1 MQTLPILMP
10 LVFACVIYTY
20 RYLRLYRLIT
30 STPLS
35 TTATAKTGPISIEG
49 KTRKYKN
56 ESAIAP
62 SKKSCVW
69 YTYTARRLLRTFV
82 PNKGFSTT
90 PFLIEDNTGAIVI
103 NPPRRFIF
111 TDLQYITTANE
122 NGSAAMDTWN
132 SISAYALF
140 QFVRNPL
147 PWLRF
152 LISL

>member
-1 MQTLPILMP
+1 
-10 LVFACVIYTY
+10 
-20 RYLRLYRLIT
+20 LRLYRLIA

-49 KTRKYKN
+49 TTRKYKN
-56 ESAIAP
+56 ETAITP

-111 TDLQYITTANE
+111 TDLQYIT
-122 NGSAAMDTWN
+122 AAMDTWN
-132 SISAYALF
+132 SISAYAIDQPPSQADLKTRYN
-140 QFVRNPL
+140 QH
-147 PWLRF
+147 
-152 LISL
+152 IYHI